1 MNGIVF
7 STFRQLQSEF
17 HHVPSYST
25 IDIPSISSPST
36 ALDSLDSL
44 DRDGNTAINRFAQP
58 RSPHPRSCFAVL
70 SDPSLVMSAYR
81 DIGLPS
87 EEDW

>member
-7 STFRQLQSEF
+7 STFRQLQPEF
-17 HHVPSYST
+17 DHVPSYST

-36 ALDSLDSL
+36 ALDSLD
-44 DRDGNTAINRFAQP
+44 RDENTAIRQICP
-58 RSPHPRSCFAVL
+58 TEISSPSRCFAVL